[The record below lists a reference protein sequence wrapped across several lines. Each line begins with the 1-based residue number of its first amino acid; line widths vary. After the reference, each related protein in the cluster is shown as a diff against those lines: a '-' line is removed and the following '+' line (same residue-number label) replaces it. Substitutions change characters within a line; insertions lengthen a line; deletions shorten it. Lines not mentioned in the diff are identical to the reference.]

1 MPFVPGGGNVS
12 LSGHLRHL
20 ADGQP
25 DGAVQDGISRSA
37 ALDEGCV
44 AGTRSRHSQT
54 DGKIPQGVGR
64 IIIRFSH
71 DIKAVKNTGLLTCRD
86 L

>member
-20 ADGQP
+20 ADGQS
-25 DGAVQDGISRSA
+25 DGAGQDGIPRGA

-44 AGTRSRHSQT
+44 AAARSRHSQT
-54 DGKIPQGVGR
+54 DGKIPQGVPELN
-64 IIIRFSH
+64 
-71 DIKAVKNTGLLTCRD
+71 AVLSLLKSGKNTRLLRH
-86 L
+86 